1 MKNRYLPLRNRK
13 LSLSFH
19 LSKKTLL
26 ITTLLFLLTILVA
39 IISLAK
45 GESYIHPID
54 VAKVFLGLATDQDTL
69 IVQSFRLPRIIIAIL
84 VGAALA
90 VSGAILQGIIRNP
103 LAAPDILGITG
114 GASVT
119 AVGFLLLFST
129 MSIRWLP
136 PVAFLG
142 ATLATLLLYALAW
155 KKGVT
160 PLRMVLIGVGLKIAA
175 NAIVTL
181 LIMFSP
187 FLLQNK
193 AMLWLTGSIYGVS
206 WEDVQMILPWV
217 IILILLAAVL
227 SRNVNIQQLGDDVA
241 TGAGNHVQRDRLF
254 LLLICSALAGT
265 AVSVGGEISFV
276 SLLAPHIAKKLS
288 DPTFGGVLAISA
300 LIGALIL
307 LVADLVA
314 RTAFSPIDIPVGV
327 FTSSIGAPFF
337 IYLLYR
343 NRDR

>member
-1 MKNRYLPLRNRK
+1 
-13 LSLSFH
+13 
-19 LSKKTLL
+19 
-26 ITTLLFLLTILVA
+26 
-39 IISLAK
+39 
-45 GESYIHPID
+45 
-54 VAKVFLGLATDQDTL
+54 
-69 IVQSFRLPRIIIAIL
+69 IL

-181 LIMFSP
+181 LIMF
-187 FLLQNK
+187 
-193 AMLWLTGSIYGVS
+193 
-206 WEDVQMILPWV
+206 
-217 IILILLAAVL
+217 
-227 SRNVNIQQLGDDVA
+227 
-241 TGAGNHVQRDRLF
+241 
-254 LLLICSALAGT
+254 
-265 AVSVGGEISFV
+265 
-276 SLLAPHIAKKLS
+276 
-288 DPTFGGVLAISA
+288 
-300 LIGALIL
+300 
-307 LVADLVA
+307 
-314 RTAFSPIDIPVGV
+314 
-327 FTSSIGAPFF
+327 
-337 IYLLYR
+337 
-343 NRDR
+343 